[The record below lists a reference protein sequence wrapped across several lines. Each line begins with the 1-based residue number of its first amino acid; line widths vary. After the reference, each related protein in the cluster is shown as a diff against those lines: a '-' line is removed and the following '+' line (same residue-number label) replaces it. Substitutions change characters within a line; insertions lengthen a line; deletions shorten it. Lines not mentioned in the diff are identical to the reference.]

1 MKFIAKT
8 FAGLEQATA
17 AELAQIGGNDIQVIK
32 RAVSFSGDMELLYKA
47 NYYCRTILR
56 IVMPLAEFEFA
67 TNEQFYRSVFDIHF
81 EDYLDKEGS
90 FCVHSVIRESIF
102 SNSQYTSLL
111 TKDAI
116 CDRFRYL
123 YNCRPDVDK
132 DNPDVTIDVHIYRNK
147 ATVSLDTSGISLH
160 RRGYKTTRHNAALNE
175 VLAAGLIALSGW
187 QCDCNLVDFMCGS
200 GTILIEA
207 AMKALNMPSGYYRT
221 EGYGFMTWKN
231 FDEALWQQVRN
242 QLDDAMHEEWNY
254 KIYGSDIN
262 GRYVK
267 SCRENVEQLRLDDII
282 VLSLEAFED
291 TRPEQTP
298 AFVISNPPYG
308 ERLKIEEIN
317 QFYQSIGDTLK
328 KHYTGCKA
336 GIITPNKQVMKQF
349 GLHASQKFVVYNAEL
364 ECCFYLFDIYS
375 GSKKSKYN

>member
-1 MKFIAKT
+1 
-8 FAGLEQATA
+8 
-17 AELAQIGGNDIQVIK
+17 
-32 RAVSFSGDMELLYKA
+32 
-47 NYYCRTILR
+47 
-56 IVMPLAEFEFA
+56 
-67 TNEQFYRSVFDIHF
+67 
-81 EDYLDKEGS
+81 
-90 FCVHSVIRESIF
+90 
-102 SNSQYTSLL
+102 
-111 TKDAI
+111 
-116 CDRFRYL
+116 
-123 YNCRPDVDK
+123 
-132 DNPDVTIDVHIYRNK
+132 
-147 ATVSLDTSGISLH
+147 
-160 RRGYKTTRHNAALNE
+160 
-175 VLAAGLIALSGW
+175 
-187 QCDCNLVDFMCGS
+187 
-200 GTILIEA
+200 
-207 AMKALNMPSGYYRT
+207 MKALNMPSGYYRT

-336 GIITPNKQVMKQF
+336 GIITPNKQAMKQF